1 MPIGHDKPERKA
13 QLLFNVLI
21 ISLPLCLNGFL
32 GNAFSTISTLVVP
45 RQLVASGL
53 DYSSALNLIGKFNG
67 MALTIVTFPL
77 IVVNSINTL
86 LVPDLSQTISNGEYY
101 NASVRIRMVLKI
113 AFL

>member
-1 MPIGHDKPERKA
+1 
-13 QLLFNVLI
+13 
-21 ISLPLCLNGFL
+21 
-32 GNAFSTISTLVVP
+32 
-45 RQLVASGL
+45 
-53 DYSSALNLIGKFNG
+53 

-113 AFL
+113 AFLLGMATTVICQLIPDFSWTDVLS